1 MYNKI
6 TGKGNPEEQRKEETH
21 QSREVRTLNE
31 EQIKALLE
39 MLEKALKSEI
49 VDRLT
54 ITIKPNSKPKQG

>member
-1 MYNKI
+1 MDD
-6 TGKGNPEEQRKEETH
+6 Q
-21 QSREVRTLNE
+21 
-31 EQIKALLE
+31 QIKALLE

>member
-1 MYNKI
+1 M
-6 TGKGNPEEQRKEETH
+6 
-21 QSREVRTLNE
+21 NE

-54 ITIKPNSKPKQG
+54 ITIKPNSKPNQG

>member
-1 MYNKI
+1 M
-6 TGKGNPEEQRKEETH
+6 
-21 QSREVRTLNE
+21 NE

-39 MLEKALKSEI
+39 MLEKALSNDL

>member
-1 MYNKI
+1 V
-6 TGKGNPEEQRKEETH
+6 
-21 QSREVRTLNE
+21 SE

-39 MLEKALKSEI
+39 MLEKALRNEL